1 MKLLKIL
8 LIVVGVTMLGA
19 CGGGGTPQP
28 DPRNPGSAA
37 SAWSLSV
44 VLVDSSGSV
53 LATNAIS
60 NAAPFY
66 ARATLTSATGG
77 SVANR
82 LVSLQADAAVVTL
95 AQTSALTDARGVVT
109 VRIIPTSAT
118 AANAGRL
125 QVSATINEAAV
136 SASLDYQ
143 TAVANVALVN
153 FKPEQ
158 SSIYA
163 FQSTA
168 VSVEGLVN
176 GAPAS
181 GSPVAVAFSAS
192 CGAFSP
198 GSASTNGAGI
208 ASSVYQAT
216 AGCSGVVTLS
226 AQAAGAPAV
235 VTSVNVA
242 AALATGLAFSSA
254 SEALL
259 VSTAAV
265 GGTKQSTLKFQ
276 VLDSSGAGTSGQK
289 VHLALG
295 ANSAQAG
302 VRFLVGG
309 LPSSAEQVA
318 TSDAGGYVTVVV
330 AAGALPTPVVVTA
343 SLEASPT
350 VQASSNG
357 VAVTSGRA
365 TQNAASLAVAKPSI
379 EALEVDGV
387 QTTLSWRVADRQGNP
402 VPAGS
407 AVNFVAS
414 HGQVQGSCLLDAAS
428 QCSVTYTSQGLRPA
442 SGRAVVLAY
451 MDGEESF
458 IDQNGDNIWQSGET
472 FYDVGL
478 TYRDDNGNGSYDAAT
493 EQTYPGGST
502 GAMPCEG
509 AGAGVGAASGEV
521 ATLGRRPSVDNT
533 CDGVWSSQ
541 IRVRQQIIIVLA
553 SHRATVSLLGGR
565 LSSGFNV
572 RVADDRGNAMP
583 TGTTVTAAI
592 VGTSATCTILSVGV
606 VLDKPPD
613 AGVHY
618 VRMDDAADCMSVGVD
633 VTVTTPGG
641 YATTATVRG
650 P

>member
-8 LIVVGVTMLGA
+8 LIVVGVAMLGA

-592 VGTSATCTILSVGV
+592 VGTSATCTILAVGV